1 MAAQILDLTDELIIE
16 QGSYWAMVLQLA
28 GDLTGATLRGQIKD
42 AYGGK
47 LLADFRYGEFTF
59 DEETNKTQIPVFL
72 NAAQT
77 LQMPVPTDGLW
88 VYDIK
93 LVIPGKDSIRLVQ
106 GRANVSRGVTD
117 VAS

>member
-1 MAAQILDLTDELIIE
+1 MVAQNLDLTGDLIIE
-16 QGSYWAMVLQLA
+16 QGSYWAIVLQLV
-28 GDLTGATLRGQIKD
+28 GDLTGTTLRGQIKD
-42 AYGGK
+42 GYGGK
-47 LLADFRYGEFTF
+47 LLADFRYGEFTY

-77 LQMPVPTDGLW
+77 LQMPVPEASLW

-93 LVIPGKDSIRLVQ
+93 LMMPGKDSLRLVQ
-106 GRANVSRGVTD
+106 GRVDVSRGVTD